1 MIKVLRNI
9 ALILLFA
16 TQVFLLVEREQNSST
31 AESPVASQVVCLET
45 LSTDPDVDAGDVMLD
60 VNNIPEPEE
69 QSPLL
74 FNKIETRLVE
84 FNHYREI
91 SSNFSLVEKI
101 NGTVASLVIRCYATK
116 YPFSESGIEDGHFC
130 HFKQFRI

>member
-16 TQVFLLVEREQNSST
+16 TQVFLLVERKQNSSA

-45 LSTDPDVDAGDVMLD
+45 LSIDPNLDACDVMLD
-60 VNNIPEPEE
+60 VNDIPEPEE

-74 FNKIETRLVE
+74 LNKLETRLVE
-84 FNHYREI
+84 FNHCREI
-91 SSNFSLVEKI
+91 SSNSSFIEKI
-101 NGTVASLVIRCYATK
+101 NGTVASLIIRCHAAK